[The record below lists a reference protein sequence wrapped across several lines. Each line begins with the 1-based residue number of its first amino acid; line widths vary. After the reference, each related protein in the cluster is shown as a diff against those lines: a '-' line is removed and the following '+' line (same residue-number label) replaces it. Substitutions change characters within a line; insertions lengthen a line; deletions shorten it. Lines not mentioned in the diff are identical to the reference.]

1 MPQRLDAVPRV
12 SLFIG
17 PTPVE
22 ELPRLRAALGRA
34 PRILIKRDDSISFCL
49 GGTKVRKLEYF
60 AGRAQADRCDTL
72 VTTGATQSPHVR
84 LTAAV
89 AGKLGMKAILF
100 LTREPR
106 ERRSNAVLDKLLG
119 AEIHYS
125 TDREDSA
132 KMMREMIEDLRDRG
146 SRPFEIPLGGSS
158 ALGALGLIRGV
169 QEMVKQ
175 SIRPDAIVVATSSG
189 GTQAGLVAG
198 CLIAKLEARVL
209 GVSVETSAT
218 VSAVAIDQM
227 LQALPAVIEF
237 DRKIAKR
244 TQEILLADS
253 FGGDDNQEPAE
264 EAERAARFLAR
275 TEGILLDNTYTA
287 KAMAGL
293 IQLIRDGTFME
304 KETVLFWHTGGLPAV
319 FR

>member
-1 MPQRLDAVPRV
+1 MPRV
-12 SLFIG
+12 TLFIG

-60 AGRAQADRCDTL
+60 AGRAHADRCDTL

-175 SIRPDAIVVATSSG
+175 SIRPDAIVVATS
-189 GTQAGLVAG
+189 TRRNAGRPVAG

-209 GVSVETSAT
+209 GISVDTSAT
-218 VSAVAIDQM
+218 VSGVAIDQM
-227 LQALPAVIEF
+227 LQALSRA
-237 DRKIAKR
+237 DRVRPQDRRSARRRSWSPIRLSATAIRSPPK
-244 TQEILLADS
+244 
-253 FGGDDNQEPAE
+253 P
-264 EAERAARFLAR
+264 AERAARFLAR